1 MQRDLHVEDDAKLRF
16 YSNVL
21 YPVEALLGGAEFKP
35 RFTGMLGVSDFI
47 LCTNNPTVGLMPVEI
62 KMFHNLRLGSYNLWE
77 VYRYADR
84 AQITNRDFRL
94 DRVMDDNF
102 TSYDDDYDKDD
113 DNDDDPGDDPDDD
126 YIPPGSSS
134 SKKRKSSS
142 IQTGSKKRVTAP
154 SSKGI
159 TTIGARSDENARTR
173 GSYYFI
179 LKECQG
185 RAVPRLLYKGYIY
198 DGYLF
203 ALVLQ
208 LIEGAH
214 HVDPK
219 RLTKEEKKII
229 VSQYIIAASFTM
241 TSQSKIFYMNQRVA
255 ITFFIDFG
263 LSEIVDNES
272 PKLRKEEIRL
282 KKFLRL

>member
-62 KMFHNLRLGSYNLWE
+62 KMFHNLRRPENESNNLY
-77 VYRYADR
+77 VSRVFHPDSTNPLYA
-84 AQITNRDFRL
+84 
-94 DRVMDDNF
+94 
-102 TSYDDDYDKDD
+102 S
-113 DNDDDPGDDPDDD
+113 
-126 YIPPGSSS
+126 
-134 SKKRKSSS
+134 
-142 IQTGSKKRVTAP
+142 
-154 SSKGI
+154 
-159 TTIGARSDENARTR
+159 
-173 GSYYFI
+173 
-179 LKECQG
+179 

-229 VSQYIIAASFTM
+229 CLCE
-241 TSQSKIFYMNQRVA
+241 KIRINYN
-255 ITFFIDFG
+255 DC
-263 LSEIVDNES
+263 S
-272 PKLRKEEIRL
+272 LRPVCEY
-282 KKFLRL
+282 

>member
-1 MQRDLHVEDDAKLRF
+1 MMASMTETANQEWRDFNRSVILNRHIPGGQFPVFPANARDLHVEDDAKLRF

-21 YPVEALLGGAEFKP
+21 YPVEALLGGAEFKT
-35 RFTGMLGVSDFI
+35 RFTGM
-47 LCTNNPTVGLMPVEI
+47 
-62 KMFHNLRLGSYNLWE
+62 LGSYNLWE
-77 VYRYADR
+77 VYRYDDR
-84 AQITNRDFRL
+84 AQITNRDFSHLAINDTVDNRL

-102 TSYDDDYDKDD
+102 TSY
-113 DNDDDPGDDPDDD
+113 DDD

-159 TTIGARSDENARTR
+159 TTT
-173 GSYYFI
+173 
-179 LKECQG
+179 ECQG

-229 VSQYIIAASFTM
+229 ESQYIIAASFTM

-282 KKFLRL
+282 KKFLQL

>member
-21 YPVEALLGGAEFKP
+21 YPVEALLGGAET

-84 AQITNRDFRL
+84 AQITNRDFRFRKRILSRYQSALRECVYHISHLAINDTVDNRL

-159 TTIGARSDENARTR
+159 TTI
-173 GSYYFI
+173 
-179 LKECQG
+179 ECQG

-203 ALVLQ
+203 ALVL
-208 LIEGAH
+208 
-214 HVDPK
+214 
-219 RLTKEEKKII
+219 
-229 VSQYIIAASFTM
+229 
-241 TSQSKIFYMNQRVA
+241 
-255 ITFFIDFG
+255 
-263 LSEIVDNES
+263 
-272 PKLRKEEIRL
+272 
-282 KKFLRL
+282 

>member
-21 YPVEALLGGAEFKP
+21 YPVEALLGGAET

-84 AQITNRDFRL
+84 AQITNRDFRFRKRILSRVFGEMACNGPHYGILTNYSDTYFLRRPENESNNLYVSRVFHPDAINDTIDNRL

-159 TTIGARSDENARTR
+159 TTIGKYISSGTFGKVFSGYYDGQLWHGRLVMRTR
-173 GSYYFI
+173 S
-179 LKECQG
+179 K
-185 RAVPRLLYKGYIY
+185 
-198 DGYLF
+198 
-203 ALVLQ
+203 
-208 LIEGAH
+208 
-214 HVDPK
+214 K
-219 RLTKEEKKII
+219 R
-229 VSQYIIAASFTM
+229 
-241 TSQSKIFYMNQRVA
+241 
-255 ITFFIDFG
+255 
-263 LSEIVDNES
+263 
-272 PKLRKEEIRL
+272 RKC
-282 KKFLRL
+282 

>member
-21 YPVEALLGGAEFKP
+21 YPVEALLGGAET

-62 KMFHNLRLGSYNLWE
+62 KMFHNLRLGLEKGSYLGHLAIN
-77 VYRYADR
+77 DT
-84 AQITNRDFRL
+84 IDNRL

-159 TTIGARSDENARTR
+159 TTI
-173 GSYYFI
+173 
-179 LKECQG
+179 ECQG